1 MLSGVHVGISS
12 LGVSLADLLARN
24 GSDHLPHVMQAWAAA
39 RHLDVLVVMT
49 SFTEAQGNYTRELG
63 LWAATP
69 EAEAILPALVRFHVA
84 DLLRDSRPSH
94 ACVCCCR

>member
-12 LGVSLADLLARN
+12 LGVPLTDLLARE
-24 GSDHLPHVMQAWAAA
+24 GTEHLPQAMQAWAAA

-49 SFTEAQGNYTRELG
+49 SFTGPQGSYSRELG

-69 EAEAILPALVRFHVA
+69 AAEAILPALVRFHA
-84 DLLRDSRPSH
+84 APIRHCRPSH
-94 ACVCCCR
+94 ACVLC

>member
-12 LGVSLADLLARN
+12 MGVPLADLLARK
-24 GSDHLPHVMQAWAAA
+24 GSDQLHQAMQTWASA

-49 SFTEAQGNYTRELG
+49 SFTGAQGNYSRELG

-69 EAEAILPALVRFHVA
+69 AAEAILPALVRFHVA
-84 DLLRDSRPSH
+84 DLLRDSLPSH